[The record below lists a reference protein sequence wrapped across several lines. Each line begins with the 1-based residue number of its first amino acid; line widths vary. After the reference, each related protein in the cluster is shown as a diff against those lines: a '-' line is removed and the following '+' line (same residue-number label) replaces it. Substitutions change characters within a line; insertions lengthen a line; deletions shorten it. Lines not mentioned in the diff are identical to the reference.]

1 MRGAALPLLDAE
13 DLVIFESF
21 FSHGFG
27 LPTSIFF
34 CRVLEFYQIDLVNL
48 NPNSILH
55 LSIFSHFCEA
65 FLGIP
70 PHFGLFK
77 YLFYLRV
84 QFVRGETK
92 VIGGA
97 GFQFKEE
104 RKNFYLDY
112 SLPTSNKGWHSQRFY
127 CNNHVP
133 SLPTNY
139 SRIPTSSP
147 RWQAE
152 PTSPEL
158 EEARELLKFVEEAL
172 KSRVT
177 GARVARIRFQWS
189 SARKPMTMKELPTY
203 KEDIAI
209 S

>member
-77 YLFYLRV
+77 YLFYLIV
-84 QFVRGETK
+84 QNVRGEPK

-97 GFQFKEE
+97 GFQFEE
-104 RKNFYLDY
+104 GRKKFYLDY
-112 SLPTSNKGWHSQRFY
+112 SLPTSNKGWHSQSFY
-127 CNNHVP
+127 YNNPAP

-139 SRIPTSSP
+139 NSIPASS
-147 RWQAE
+147 QAWRAV
-152 PTSPEL
+152 PTGREL
-158 EEARELLKFVEEAL
+158 MEVKELLKIIEEAM
-172 KSRVT
+172 KSGIT
-177 GARVARIRFQWS
+177 GARVAMNFLHHQLQLFI
-189 SARKPMTMKELPTY
+189 PL
-203 KEDIAI
+203 
-209 S
+209 